1 MKKRIIILT
10 IAFCPIISLAQ
21 DASKTSKKRE
31 SFRERLF
38 YSASIDFI
46 LPQKK
51 EYSYRVPNVSIIDV
65 ELENRGFLLTS
76 FGVTSSVNYFLFRR
90 LSIGLEG
97 GFQTQTKPNFSFFK
111 LGGTLRYFVDSN
123 RQVSIF
129 IGMSHNFSLDKSKFK
144 EGFCGRIGLGIPI
157 KRFSNNR
164 QLGLNLFSEYNTFN
178 LNNAKPLLGLSD
190 EDPDRLD
197 FRSIGLSVDF
207 RW

>member
-10 IAFCPIISLAQ
+10 IALCPIISLAQ

-38 YSASIDFI
+38 YLTSIDFMMF
-46 LPQKK
+46 QKK
-51 EYSYRVPNVSIIDV
+51 EYSYISDGRHFDIEYKDLLILFPSI
-65 ELENRGFLLTS
+65 NATA
-76 FGVTSSVNYFLFRR
+76 SVNYFLLRR
-90 LSIGLEG
+90 LSIGLDS
-97 GFQTQTKPNFSFFK
+97 GFQIQFNPNFSFFK
-111 LGGTLRYFVDSN
+111 LGGTLRYFADSN
-123 RQVSIF
+123 RQVNIF
-129 IGMSHNFSLDKSKFK
+129 ISIAHNFSLDKSKFRQ
-144 EGFCGRIGLGIPI
+144 GYCSRIGLGFPI

-197 FRSIGLSVDF
+197 FRSIGLSIDF